1 MGSAGGA
8 TEQYHLRWNDY
19 HSSLPKFFR
28 DLRDAG
34 EMLDVSI
41 VSDGKT
47 LKAHRLVLSACSPM
61 FKSMLNKIS
70 FSKAHPIVF
79 LHGVKFEDIEAILD
93 FMYNGEVNVKQEDL
107 RTFLAVA
114 EDLRV
119 RGLTQE
125 SRSNDDEGRV
135 NSTPPPARL
144 QPLQSVAAAAAAAGI
159 RDMRERSRS
168 RSPLRSPLPSPPSHI
183 DIPQLADPVMESP
196 GSSRSL
202 SLSDYSSPYHP
213 GNDLIL
219 VVHGFHHDT
228 RLSSV
233 HP

>member
-1 MGSAGGA
+1 MGSAGAA

-28 DLRDAG
+28 DLRDAE

-41 VSDGKT
+41 VADTKT

-70 FSKAHPIVF
+70 YSKAHPIVF
-79 LHGVKFEDIEAILD
+79 LHNVKYADIEAILD

-107 RTFLAVA
+107 RSFLAVA

-125 SRSNDDEGRV
+125 SRSKSDSDDLMMQPRGV
-135 NSTPPPARL
+135 PPP
-144 QPLQSVAAAAAAAGI
+144 V
-159 RDMRERSRS
+159 RDRDLRERSRS
-168 RSPLRSPLPSPPSHI
+168 RSPLPSPPSHI
-183 DIPQLADPVMESP
+183 DIPHLADPILESP

-202 SLSDYSSPYHP
+202 SLSDYPSPYHP
-213 GNDLIL
+213 GKLGLIL
-219 VVHGFHHDT
+219 DFQNEK
-228 RLSSV
+228 RI
-233 HP
+233 